1 MNILLVDDEEYV
13 IEGMRQRVSFEKL
26 GIDHIFTANN
36 VRQAK
41 EHFKKQKVDIL
52 VCDIRMP
59 QEDGFSLLS
68 WVRKAGYPV
77 QVVFLT
83 SYADFEYAR
92 QALTLGS
99 LEYLLKPVDYKEMEA
114 VLKKAVLKAAEW
126 SIQRE
131 YEEKSIFWE
140 ESIAQLKEHFW
151 ESCVSGRING
161 KEDLEHGRKAVFE
174 KLGYASSQK
183 FFPVLFVSLTADG
196 EIWEQDL
203 VLFSVKNILEE
214 MLAESCYT
222 LEAAF
227 IFEEKK
233 IAAIIKAPMEE
244 TEGSIRQTFLSF
256 TRYMDGH
263 LGQNLWCGIGELE
276 QPGQIFSQIEALQEM
291 FSDTMAE
298 GRKVF
303 LLKEFE
309 KRRME
314 YEMPPLA
321 LWNKLIK
328 SHEEE
333 ALQKEVNQ
341 YLIQLN
347 QKGKINQEVLKLFR
361 LDMTQ
366 LVYAFLA
373 ASEVKAHR
381 LFADKECDYLYRQAI
396 FSIYDMEKFVQR
408 FIKKALDYIRFTSK
422 TKSVVDILTDYID
435 KNYEKDIT
443 RNELADIVYL
453 NTDYIS
459 RLFKKEKGISIS
471 SYLMQK
477 RLEVAKDLL
486 GRSDMPI
493 NGVSLEVGYSNFS
506 YFTKMFRDAEGM
518 TPLEYRRSVRRKI

>member
-13 IEGMRQRVSFEKL
+13 IEGMRQRIPFKEL
-26 GIDHIFTANN
+26 GIDHIYTANN
-36 VRQAK
+36 ARQAK

-77 QVVFLT
+77 QAVFLT

-99 LEYLLKPVDYKEMEA
+99 LEYLLKPIDYEEMEA
-114 VLKKAVLKAAEW
+114 VLKKAVLKAAES

-244 TEGSIRQTFLSF
+244 TEG
-256 TRYMDGH
+256 
-263 LGQNLWCGIGELE
+263 
-276 QPGQIFSQIEALQEM
+276 
-291 FSDTMAE
+291 
-298 GRKVF
+298 
-303 LLKEFE
+303 
-309 KRRME
+309 
-314 YEMPPLA
+314 
-321 LWNKLIK
+321 
-328 SHEEE
+328 
-333 ALQKEVNQ
+333 
-341 YLIQLN
+341 
-347 QKGKINQEVLKLFR
+347 
-361 LDMTQ
+361 
-366 LVYAFLA
+366 
-373 ASEVKAHR
+373 
-381 LFADKECDYLYRQAI
+381 
-396 FSIYDMEKFVQR
+396 
-408 FIKKALDYIRFTSK
+408 
-422 TKSVVDILTDYID
+422 
-435 KNYEKDIT
+435 
-443 RNELADIVYL
+443 
-453 NTDYIS
+453 
-459 RLFKKEKGISIS
+459 
-471 SYLMQK
+471 
-477 RLEVAKDLL
+477 
-486 GRSDMPI
+486 
-493 NGVSLEVGYSNFS
+493 
-506 YFTKMFRDAEGM
+506 
-518 TPLEYRRSVRRKI
+518 